1 MRYIFVQGLGQS
13 SSSWEKT
20 ISFLGDKE
28 QFSHPDVFQLLN
40 EEKKTY
46 SNLYDAFS
54 DYIEQFS
61 EPVIL
66 IGLSLGTVLALN
78 YATDLLKSS
87 IPSINSTTIQNA
99 KIIIENTKSYFPDYA
114 RSSFSETWLQQE

>member
-40 EEKKTY
+40 E
-46 SNLYDAFS
+46 
-54 DYIEQFS
+54 
-61 EPVIL
+61 
-66 IGLSLGTVLALN
+66 
-78 YATDLLKSS
+78 DL
-87 IPSINSTTIQNA
+87 Q
-99 KIIIENTKSYFPDYA
+99 
-114 RSSFSETWLQQE
+114 

>member
-78 YATDLLKSS
+78 YATDLLKSP

-114 RSSFSETWLQQE
+114 RSSFSET